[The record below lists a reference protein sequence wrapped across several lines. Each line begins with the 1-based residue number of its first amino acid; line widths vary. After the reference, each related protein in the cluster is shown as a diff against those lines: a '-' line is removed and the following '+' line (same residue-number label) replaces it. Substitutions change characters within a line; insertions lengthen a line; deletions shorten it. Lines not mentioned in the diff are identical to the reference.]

1 MISEI
6 HTHEDPILTREEAIE
21 ILNTPDDQLDMLIE
35 RAGILRKKYKGNRV
49 SIHILTNVRSGN
61 CTQDCAYCAQSCR
74 SSADIEKY
82 KWVSDEK
89 LYRDND
95 FVNKNHLARHCI
107 GLSGMKF
114 TDAELTARMISDQKN
129 GWPFCPRC
137 GKPLKIDPQ
146 TQRAASSNALS
157 REVSGLYI
165 CDDCGSDEALRAF
178 AGLPLPLE
186 EWDQTRLINSMYK

>member
-1 MISEI
+1 
-6 HTHEDPILTREEAIE
+6 
-21 ILNTPDDQLDMLIE
+21 
-35 RAGILRKKYKGNRV
+35 
-49 SIHILTNVRSGN
+49 
-61 CTQDCAYCAQSCR
+61 
-74 SSADIEKY
+74 
-82 KWVSDEK
+82 
-89 LYRDND
+89 
-95 FVNKNHLARHCI
+95 
-107 GLSGMKF
+107 MKF
-114 TDAELTARMISDQKN
+114 TNAELTARMISDQKN

-186 EWDQTRLINSMYK
+186 EWDQTSTLRIMPSFSSIIRKTAQVIYTITMPPFVPIGVSPKIS

>member
-1 MISEI
+1 
-6 HTHEDPILTREEAIE
+6 
-21 ILNTPDDQLDMLIE
+21 
-35 RAGILRKKYKGNRV
+35 
-49 SIHILTNVRSGN
+49 
-61 CTQDCAYCAQSCR
+61 
-74 SSADIEKY
+74 
-82 KWVSDEK
+82 
-89 LYRDND
+89 
-95 FVNKNHLARHCI
+95 
-107 GLSGMKF
+107 MKF
-114 TDAELTARMISDQKN
+114 TNAELTARMIFDQKN

-186 EWDQTRLINSMYK
+186 DWEQTRQTNCIAFFSKRIMLRPPICTGPAALP

>member
-1 MISEI
+1 
-6 HTHEDPILTREEAIE
+6 
-21 ILNTPDDQLDMLIE
+21 
-35 RAGILRKKYKGNRV
+35 
-49 SIHILTNVRSGN
+49 
-61 CTQDCAYCAQSCR
+61 
-74 SSADIEKY
+74 
-82 KWVSDEK
+82 
-89 LYRDND
+89 
-95 FVNKNHLARHCI
+95 
-107 GLSGMKF
+107 MKF
-114 TDAELTARMISDQKN
+114 TNAELAARMIFDQKN

-186 EWDQTRLINSMYK
+186 EWEQTRLKPPFLSVSFKRVAFSFSPSGGFFRGRPPLRP

>member
-1 MISEI
+1 MYVSIESEI
-6 HTHEDPILTREEAIE
+6 PTSRSLSPFAPYMAK
-21 ILNTPDDQLDMLIE
+21 TP
-35 RAGILRKKYKGNRV
+35 ASK
-49 SIHILTNVRSGN
+49 STN
-61 CTQDCAYCAQSCR
+61 
-74 SSADIEKY
+74 
-82 KWVSDEK
+82 
-89 LYRDND
+89 
-95 FVNKNHLARHCI
+95 
-107 GLSGMKF
+107 
-114 TDAELTARMISDQKN
+114 AELTARMISDQKN

>member
-1 MISEI
+1 
-6 HTHEDPILTREEAIE
+6 
-21 ILNTPDDQLDMLIE
+21 
-35 RAGILRKKYKGNRV
+35 
-49 SIHILTNVRSGN
+49 
-61 CTQDCAYCAQSCR
+61 
-74 SSADIEKY
+74 
-82 KWVSDEK
+82 
-89 LYRDND
+89 
-95 FVNKNHLARHCI
+95 
-107 GLSGMKF
+107 MKF
-114 TDAELTARMISDQKN
+114 TNAELTARMIFDQKN

-186 EWDQTRLINSMYK
+186 EWEQTRLMSPWTGTFPSMRQKAATVWNSPTASRLKSKTARLPLR

>member
-1 MISEI
+1 MTLTDFLQPLDLD
-6 HTHEDPILTREEAIE
+6 THIRMAEA
-21 ILNTPDDQLDMLIE
+21 DADLIYFGP
-35 RAGILRKKYKGNRV
+35 AGDLPLPV
-49 SIHILTNVRSGN
+49 M
-61 CTQDCAYCAQSCR
+61 Q
-74 SSADIEKY
+74 
-82 KWVSDEK
+82 
-89 LYRDND
+89 
-95 FVNKNHLARHCI
+95 
-107 GLSGMKF
+107 
-114 TDAELTARMISDQKN
+114 QKN

-186 EWDQTRLINSMYK
+186 EWEQTRLINSMYK